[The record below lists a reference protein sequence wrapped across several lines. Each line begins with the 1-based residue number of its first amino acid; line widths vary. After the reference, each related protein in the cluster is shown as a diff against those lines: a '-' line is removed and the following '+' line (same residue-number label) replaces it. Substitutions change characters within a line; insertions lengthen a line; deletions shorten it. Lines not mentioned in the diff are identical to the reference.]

1 MCVCVCGGGGGGI
14 EGAGKICLWVETLL
28 FRRVYSTGLQGQVW
42 QKTQVSQCNCFS
54 NILITG
60 NAPVRSRYET

>member
-1 MCVCVCGGGGGGI
+1 MLPVVL
-14 EGAGKICLWVETLL
+14 CLSDASLVIADNCNVFAESIPQ
-28 FRRVYSTGLQGQVW
+28 VYMAQVW
-42 QKTQVSQCNCFS
+42 QKTQVSQDNSFF